1 MKIGEALLPEFD
13 QEMVN
18 TRKTLERIPEDKL
31 GWKPHDKSMTLG
43 RLAGHIVELVGWAN
57 TTITTESLNVT
68 MDKYQPIVATS
79 QQHVLELFDKSV
91 KESRAAI
98 AGASDEHLMQPWTL
112 AFNGQTVFTMP
123 RAAVLRMSCF
133 NHIIHH
139 RAQLGVYLRLNNV
152 AVPALYGPSADEGT
166 MAASA

>member
-1 MKIGEALLPEFD
+1 MRICEAVLPEFD
-13 QEMVN
+13 QEMSN

-57 TTITTESLNVT
+57 TSITTDSLNVT
-68 MDKYQPIVATS
+68 MDKYQPVVATS
-79 QQHVLELFDKSV
+79 RQQILELFDKSV

-98 AGASDEHLMQPWTL
+98 ASASDEHMMQPWTL
-112 AFNGQTVFTMP
+112 AFNGHTVFTMP

-152 AVPALYGPSADEGT
+152 PVPALYGPSADEGA
-166 MAASA
+166 MGASA

>member
-1 MKIGEALLPEFD
+1 MRICEAVLPEFD
-13 QEMVN
+13 QEMSN

-57 TTITTESLNVT
+57 TSITTDSLNVT
-68 MDKYQPIVATS
+68 IDKYQPVVATS
-79 QQHVLELFDKSV
+79 RQQILELFDKSV
-91 KESRAAI
+91 KEARAAI
-98 AGASDEHLMQPWTL
+98 AGATDEHMMQPWTL

-152 AVPALYGPSADEGT
+152 PVPALYGPSADEGA
-166 MAASA
+166 MGASA

>member
-1 MKIGEALLPEFD
+1 MRICEAVLPEFD
-13 QEMVN
+13 QEMSN

-57 TTITTESLNVT
+57 TSITTDSLNVT
-68 MDKYQPIVATS
+68 MDKYQPVVATS
-79 QQHVLELFDKSV
+79 RQQILELFDKSV
-91 KESRAAI
+91 KEARAAI
-98 AGASDEHLMQPWTL
+98 AGATDEHMMQPWTL
-112 AFNGQTVFTMP
+112 AFSGQTVFTMP

-152 AVPALYGPSADEGT
+152 PVPALYGPSADEGA
-166 MAASA
+166 MGASA

>member
-1 MKIGEALLPEFD
+1 MRICEAVLPEFD
-13 QEMVN
+13 QEMSN

-31 GWKPHDKSMTLG
+31 SWKPHDKSMTLG

-57 TTITTESLNVT
+57 TSITTDSLNVT
-68 MDKYQPIVATS
+68 IDKYQPVVATS
-79 QQHVLELFDKSV
+79 RQQILELFDKSV

-98 AGASDEHLMQPWTL
+98 AGATDEHMMQPWTL

-152 AVPALYGPSADEGT
+152 PVPALYGPSADEGA
-166 MAASA
+166 MGASA

>member
-1 MKIGEALLPEFD
+1 MRICEAVLPEFD
-13 QEMVN
+13 QEMSN

-31 GWKPHDKSMTLG
+31 SWKPHDKSMTLG

-57 TTITTESLNVT
+57 TSITTDSLNVT
-68 MDKYQPIVATS
+68 MDKYQPVVATS
-79 QQHVLELFDKSV
+79 RQQILELFDKSV

-98 AGASDEHLMQPWTL
+98 AGATDEHMMQPWTL

-152 AVPALYGPSADEGT
+152 PVPALYGPSADEGA
-166 MAASA
+166 MGASA

>member
-1 MKIGEALLPEFD
+1 MRICEAVLPEFD
-13 QEMVN
+13 QEMSN

-57 TTITTESLNVT
+57 TSITTDSLNVT

-79 QQHVLELFDKSV
+79 RQQILELFDKSV

-98 AGASDEHLMQPWTL
+98 AGASDEHMMQPWTL
-112 AFNGQTVFTMP
+112 SFSGQTVFTMP

-152 AVPALYGPSADEGT
+152 PVPALYGPSADEGA
-166 MAASA
+166 MSASA